1 MSLELE
7 IQRLTAAIEKLN
19 SNIALVL
26 TTPATQVVNAQT
38 ETPEPVQETARVE
51 TEQLKAAT
59 VTHDDV
65 QSAILAK
72 VRASMDNKP
81 KVKAIL
87 SEFKAAKV
95 SDIDAAQLTAVLS
108 KVEAL

>member
-19 SNIALVL
+19 SNIELVL
-26 TTPATQVVNAQT
+26 TTPANQT
-38 ETPEPVQETARVE
+38 VELPKKQDFSEPVQVE
-51 TEQLKAAT
+51 TEQPKAAT

-95 SDIDAAQLTAVLS
+95 SDIDAAQLAAVLS